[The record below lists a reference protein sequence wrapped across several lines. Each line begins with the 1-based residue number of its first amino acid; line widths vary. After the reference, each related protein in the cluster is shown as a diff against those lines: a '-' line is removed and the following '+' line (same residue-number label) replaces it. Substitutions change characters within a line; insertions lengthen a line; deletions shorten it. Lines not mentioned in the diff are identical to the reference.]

1 MYNMCIYLVI
11 DHIYI
16 HKIGISHKILY
27 YIVTPEIAHLVSLTA
42 QTLKIH
48 GAFCSLYI

>member
-1 MYNMCIYLVI
+1 MCIYLVI

-16 HKIGISHKILY
+16 HNIGIFHKILS
-27 YIVTPEIAHLVSLTA
+27 YIVTPEIAHLVSLTE

-48 GAFCSLYI
+48 GAFCSLSI